1 MMLHPNLFTFTDL
14 QIGGDKL
21 KTTIKLNAG
30 HFIFKGHFPG
40 QPVLPGVCMM
50 QMVKEVTEVYID
62 KKIRLQKA
70 RELKFL
76 SFIDPIEHSSIQMEL
91 SVKTTDDGIKIDAR
105 LLNDTVIFFKFSG
118 LFIQQ

>member
-1 MMLHPNLFTFTDL
+1 MLQHLLFTFTDL
-14 QIGGDKL
+14 QAKGDKL
-21 KTTIKLNAG
+21 KTTIKLNAE
-30 HFIFKGHFPG
+30 HSIFKGHFPG

-76 SFIDPIEHSSIQMEL
+76 SFIDPTEHISIQMEL
-91 SVKTTDDGIKIDAR
+91 SVKRVNDEIKVDAR
-105 LLNDTVIFFKFSG
+105 LLNDTTLFFKFSG
-118 LFIQQ
+118 LFIQR

>member
-1 MMLHPNLFTFTDL
+1 MLHPHLFTFTDL
-14 QIGGDKL
+14 QAEGDRL
-21 KTTIKLNAG
+21 KTIIKLNAG
-30 HFIFKGHFPG
+30 HPIFKGHFPG

-76 SFIDPIEHSSIQMEL
+76 SFIDPIEYSSIQMEL
-91 SVKTTDDGIKIDAR
+91 SIKTTDDEIKVDAR
-105 LLNDTVIFFKFSG
+105 LLSDTILFFKFSG
-118 LFIQQ
+118 MFIQR